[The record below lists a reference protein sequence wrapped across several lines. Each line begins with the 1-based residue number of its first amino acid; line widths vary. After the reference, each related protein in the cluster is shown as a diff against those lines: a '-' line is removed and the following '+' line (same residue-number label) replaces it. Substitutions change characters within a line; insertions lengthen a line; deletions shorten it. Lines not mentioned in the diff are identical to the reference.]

1 MFHSDY
7 LSCFLTALATAL
19 VGWKAWAGLL
29 ISIVNC
35 MVVGVR
41 GFRTF
46 QFGFIPANL
55 ICIVYTRSASGL
67 GSRRLTRIGSVQ
79 RWGLGPRR
87 RQWST
92 LAHSDRLGTMVCCQS
107 TKLSLHC
114 ANKRGIMNRNPTPF
128 RQTSVTSLQVGNGLA
143 CLTLLLSL
151 GAGSMGRTQS
161 QAQSRVPGAAIR
173 VTHVLGFEGAR
184 QNATGDLKI
193 QGDAMLF
200 QKDGSPTAQV
210 NISSIQDI
218 FVENEDKQ
226 VGGTAMTL
234 GKTAAP
240 YGGGR
245 VVSLFAHK
253 KYDFLTVEYLDDSG
267 GFHGAIFQLAK
278 GEGQTFK
285 KVLVANGAHT
295 SSPDDRAT
303 TQSTPEVK
311 HENK

>member
-1 MFHSDY
+1 MFHLDY
-7 LSCFLTALATAL
+7 LSCFLTILATVL
-19 VGWKAWAGLL
+19 VGRKSWTGLL
-29 ISIVNC
+29 ISIANSMIVC
-35 MVVGVR
+35 VI
-41 GFRTF
+41 GFRTS

-55 ICIVYTRSASGL
+55 ICICVYAFSIRSWVKK
-67 GSRRLTRIGSVQ
+67 THTHRIRPAMGVRSTENVGQ
-79 RWGLGPRR
+79 RSL
-87 RQWST
+87 
-92 LAHSDRLGTMVCCQS
+92 HSDRLGARVFCES
-107 TKLSLHC
+107 KKLSHHC
-114 ANKRGIMNRNPTPF
+114 GYKREIMNRNSIPS
-128 RQTSVTSLQVGNGLA
+128 RQTSVTSRQVGRGLA

-151 GAGSMGRTQS
+151 CEGAICQIQS
-161 QAQSRVPGAAIR
+161 EAQSPVPGAANH

-184 QNATGDLKI
+184 HNATGDLKI
-193 QGDAMLF
+193 QGDAVQF
-200 QKDGSPTAQV
+200 QRDGSPTAQV

-218 FVENEDKQ
+218 FVEDEDKQ

-253 KYDFLTVEYLDDSG
+253 KYDFLTVEYLDNSG
-267 GFHGAIFQLAK
+267 GFHGAIFQLNK
-278 GEGQTFK
+278 GQGQAFK
-285 KVLVANGAHT
+285 KDLVAHGAHI